1 MKSCLAIFSAY
12 MLIFLVS
19 CQREAD
25 IIPIDHPLANR
36 IDFQDPVVGQKNQ
49 YLTYWGKC
57 GELQPTGD
65 TLVLRI
71 NGIAGDSLFMQEGY
85 TSGSPSY
92 SLFPLQI
99 GAKWSKD
106 VIEIA
111 ADVRVQSALFYFYGS
126 DFLQLKQEH
135 DRKMIQQNC
144 LVQDN
149 NDVFTGDAIGRVPQF
164 EIEEHQYL
172 QKKIVSCVPVILD
185 LDGYLLY
192 DQHHLYASLTS
203 SLTSCCGQPD
213 PDEPMVFAYAL
224 ITEQ

>member
-1 MKSCLAIFSAY
+1 MKSGIAIFSAFI
-12 MLIFLVS
+12 LFFLVS

-25 IIPIDHPLANR
+25 IIPIDQPLANR
-36 IDFQDPVVGQKNQ
+36 IDFQNPVVGQKNQ

-71 NGIAGDSLFMQEGY
+71 NAIAGDSLYMQEGY
-85 TSGSPSY
+85 TTGSPSY
-92 SLFPLQI
+92 SLLPLQI
-99 GAKWSKD
+99 SAKWSKD
-106 VIEIA
+106 VLEIA

-126 DFLQLKQEH
+126 DFLQLRQEH
-135 DRKMIQQNC
+135 DKKLIQQNC
-144 LVQDN
+144 LLQD
-149 NDVFTGDAIGRVPQF
+149 DTALFAGDAIGRVTQF
-164 EIEEHQYL
+164 RIEDHRYF
-172 QKKIVSCVPVILD
+172 QKKVVSCVPVILD

-203 SLTSCCGQPD
+203 SLTSCCGQPE

-224 ITEQ
+224 ITE